1 METNQIYG
9 IVNDAALQTMG
20 ESAIQAIDTSSLVAM
35 GNAILSSSTYT
46 ECFIDSLVQRI
57 GRTMISYRPYKSK
70 LGLLAVSDM
79 TMGAIMQKIKV
90 KMPTA
95 VEDVTTQLIDGQ
107 SIDQYIIS
115 KPKATQKLF
124 VKRTPYTFYITIQR
138 KWLREAFT
146 SEAAMGSFITAIYGE
161 VENALELSQEN
172 LARLCMAN
180 YMASISGTASRVVN
194 LVSDYNE
201 ATGGSVST
209 GENAMLNESF
219 LRYSLGR
226 MNNIAKKM
234 ETMSTMYNDGSETR
248 HSPEGDQ
255 RFVSLVDFQT
265 ALETQVQWAAFH
277 DKYVKKKN
285 GIEVP
290 YWQAADDPF
299 DINLLIEEEGKEEPQ
314 AATLSNIVAFIHD
327 RDALGT
333 YRKEVDVATTPLNA
347 RGLYTNQFWH
357 MNDLYFNDVTENGII
372 FTLN

>member
-1 METNQIYG
+1 MDTNQIYS
-9 IVNDAALQTMG
+9 IVNAVAQETMG
-20 ESAIQAIDTSSLVAM
+20 ESALVATDTASLVAM
-35 GNAILSSSTYT
+35 GNAILSSSTNT
-46 ECFIDSLVQRI
+46 ETFIDTLIQRI
-57 GRTMISYRPYKSK
+57 GKTMISYRPYKSK

-124 VKRTPYTFYITIQR
+124 VKRTPYTFYVTIQK

-146 SEAAMGSFITAIYGE
+146 SEVAMGSFISAIYGE

-180 YMASISGTASRVVN
+180 FMATIAGSANRKVD
-194 LVSDYNE
+194 LVTDYNQSS
-201 ATGGSVST
+201 GRSVPT
-209 GENAMLNESF
+209 GEDSLLDEQF
-219 LRYSLGR
+219 LRYAIGR

-234 ETMSTMYNDGSETR
+234 ETMSVLYNDGSETR
-248 HSPEGDQ
+248 HTPAKDQ
-255 RFVSLVDFQT
+255 RFVSIVDFQT
-265 ALETQVQWAAFH
+265 ALETQVQWAAFNER
-277 DKYVKKKN
+277 YVQKQG

-290 YWQAADDPF
+290 YWQSAKSPF
-299 DINLLIEEEGKEEPQ
+299 DIDLVIEGDDAEQEEST
-314 AATLSNIVAFIHD
+314 TLENIVGFIHD

-333 YRKEVDVATTPLNA
+333 YRKEVEVATTPLNA

-357 MNDLYFNDVTENGII
+357 MNDLYFNDVTENGIL

>member
-1 METNQIYG
+1 MDTNQIYEL
-9 IVNDAALQTMG
+9 VNDVAQQTMG
-20 ESAIQAIDTSSLVAM
+20 ESALTASDTASLVAL
-35 GNAILSSSTYT
+35 GNAVLSSSSNT
-46 ECFIDSLVQRI
+46 EAFIDTLVQRI
-57 GRTMISYRPYKSK
+57 GRTMISYRPYKSQ
-70 LGLLAVSDM
+70 LGLMAVSDM

-90 KMPTA
+90 KMPSA

-124 VKRTPYTFYITIQR
+124 VKRTPYTFYITIQK

-146 SEAAMGSFITAIYGE
+146 SETAMGSFISAIYGE

-180 YMASISGTASRVVN
+180 FMATISTSANRVIN
-194 LVSDYNE
+194 LVTEYN
-201 ATGGSVST
+201 TLKST
-209 GENAMLNESF
+209 TLDEDNALLDEGF
-219 LRYSLGR
+219 LRYALGR
-226 MNNIAKKM
+226 MNNISKKM
-234 ETMSTMYNDGSETR
+234 KTMSVLYNDGTETR

-277 DKYVKKKN
+277 EQYVKKQN

-290 YWQAADDPF
+290 YWQAAQSPMDIDLIIEGDDG
-299 DINLLIEEEGKEEPQ
+299 EQGEST
-314 AATLSNIVAFIHD
+314 TLSNIVAFIHD

-333 YRKEVDVATTPLNA
+333 YRKEVEVATTPLNA
-347 RGLYTNQFWH
+347 RGMYTNQFWH
-357 MNDLYFNDVTENGII
+357 MNDLYFNDISENGVI

>member
-1 METNQIYG
+1 MDTNQIYS
-9 IVNDAALQTMG
+9 IVNAVAQETMG
-20 ESAIQAIDTSSLVAM
+20 ESALAATDTASLVAM
-35 GNAILSSSTYT
+35 GNAVLSSSTNT
-46 ECFIDSLVQRI
+46 EAFIDTLVQRI

-70 LGLLAVSDM
+70 LGLLAVDDM

-115 KPKATQKLF
+115 KPQATQKLF
-124 VKRTPYTFYITIQR
+124 VKRTPYTFYITIQK

-146 SEAAMGSFITAIYGE
+146 SETAMGSFISAIYGE

-180 YMASISGTASRVVN
+180 FIGTISTESNRVVD
-194 LVSDYNE
+194 LVTDYN
-201 ATGGSVST
+201 AASGRSVPT
-209 GENAMLNESF
+209 GEDALIDEQF
-219 LRYSLGR
+219 LRYALGR

-234 ETMSTMYNDGSETR
+234 ETMSVLYNDGSETR
-248 HSPEGDQ
+248 HSPRADQ
-255 RFVSLVDFQT
+255 RFVSIVDFQT
-265 ALETQVQWAAFH
+265 ALETQVQWAAFNERFVE
-277 DKYVKKKN
+277 KQN

-290 YWQAADDPF
+290 YWQAAKSPF
-299 DINLLIEEEGKEEPQ
+299 DIDLVLEDDDPEQSEHT
-314 AATLSNIVAFIHD
+314 TLENIVGFIHD

-333 YRKEVDVATTPLNA
+333 YRKEVEVATTPLNA

-357 MNDLYFNDVTENGII
+357 MNDLYFNDITENGVL

>member
-1 METNQIYG
+1 MDTNQIYDV
-9 IVNDAALQTMG
+9 VNDAAKQTMG
-20 ESAIQAIDTSSLVAM
+20 ELAIVATDTASLVAM
-35 GNAILSSSTYT
+35 GNAILSSSTNT
-46 ECFIDSLVQRI
+46 ECFIDTLVQRI
-57 GRTMISYRPYKSK
+57 GRTMISYRPYKSQ

-90 KMPTA
+90 KMPKA

-107 SIDQYIIS
+107 SVDQYIIS

-124 VKRTPYTFYITIQR
+124 VKRTPYTFYVTIQK

-146 SEAAMGSFITAIYGE
+146 SETAMGSFIAAIYGE

-180 YMASISGTASRVVN
+180 YMATISTATNRVVP
-194 LVSDYNE
+194 LVSNYN
-201 ATGGSVST
+201 AASGRSVPT
-209 GENAMLNESF
+209 GENAMLDEAF
-219 LRYSLGR
+219 LRYALGR

-234 ETMSTMYNDGSETR
+234 KTMSTLYNDGTETR
-248 HSPEGDQ
+248 HTPVADQ

-277 DKYVKKKN
+277 EQYVEKQN

-290 YWQAADDPF
+290 YWQAAKSPL
-299 DINLLIEEEGKEEPQ
+299 DINLIIEGDDPEQEEST
-314 AATLSNIVAFIHD
+314 TLTNIVAFIHD

>member
-1 METNQIYG
+1 MDTNQIYS
-9 IVNDAALQTMG
+9 IVNAVAQETMG
-20 ESAIQAIDTSSLVAM
+20 ESAIAATDTSSLVAM
-35 GNAILSSSTYT
+35 GNAVLSSSTNT
-46 ECFIDSLVQRI
+46 ECFIDTLVQRI

-70 LGLLAVSDM
+70 LGLLAVDDM

-124 VKRTPYTFYITIQR
+124 VKRTPYTFYITIQK
-138 KWLREAFT
+138 KWLREAFA
-146 SEAAMGSFITAIYGE
+146 SETAMGSFISAIYGE

-180 YMASISGTASRVVN
+180 FIGTISTESNRVVN
-194 LVSDYNE
+194 LVTNYN
-201 ATGGSVST
+201 AASGRSVPT
-209 GENAMLNESF
+209 GEDALIDEQF
-219 LRYSLGR
+219 LRYALGR

-234 ETMSTMYNDGSETR
+234 ETMSVLYNDRSETR
-248 HSPEGDQ
+248 HSPRADQ
-255 RFVSLVDFQT
+255 RFVSIIDFQT
-265 ALETQVQWAAFH
+265 ALETQVQWAAFNERFVE
-277 DKYVKKKN
+277 KQN

-290 YWQAADDPF
+290 YWQAAKSPF
-299 DINLLIEEEGKEEPQ
+299 DIDLVLEDDDPEQSEHT
-314 AATLSNIVAFIHD
+314 TLENIVGFIHD

-333 YRKEVDVATTPLNA
+333 YRKEVEVATTPLNA

-357 MNDLYFNDVTENGII
+357 MNDLYFNDITENGVL